1 MTGLAFE
8 RATADAFRHLGWEV
22 EQTRAS
28 GDYGADVIAR
38 FGTTSI
44 VIQCKDWKGPAGLA
58 AVQEVFF
65 ARKHYRA
72 NLAMVVARSGFT
84 RQAQKAAESTE
95 VRLVRLSD
103 LRRHCEFD
111 RSVEAARA
119 QREREARETAR
130 RDRELAEARE
140 RLAREE
146 AETRERLA
154 REEAK
159 ARERHAQKVREA
171 KENEAAA
178 ARARAAANEERRSLE
193 ARAAW
198 LRYADAV
205 DLFERK
211 NTVYA
216 HRWVALLL
224 PTILATLFVANK
236 APRPEAGVILLL
248 VGLGAGLFW
257 FLFVAS
263 EPGTYPVRPS
273 MPRPTDV
280 PDPHAGKI
288 GQRASPKDSTARQ
301 NSRLPEGHGRVVRW
315 CSSCSTGLNLPMGK
329 EGTVRCKCGAAFWA
343 RT

>member
-171 KENEAAA
+171 KRTKPRQQGSRRRQRGAPLPGSPSCLAAIRRCGRFIRTKEHSLCAPLGGLAAA
-178 ARARAAANEERRSLE
+178 YDPGNPIRR
-193 ARAAW
+193 
-198 LRYADAV
+198 
-205 DLFERK
+205 
-211 NTVYA
+211 
-216 HRWVALLL
+216 
-224 PTILATLFVANK
+224 
-236 APRPEAGVILLL
+236 
-248 VGLGAGLFW
+248 
-257 FLFVAS
+257 
-263 EPGTYPVRPS
+263 
-273 MPRPTDV
+273 
-280 PDPHAGKI
+280 
-288 GQRASPKDSTARQ
+288 Q
-301 NSRLPEGHGRVVRW
+301 
-315 CSSCSTGLNLPMGK
+315 
-329 EGTVRCKCGAAFWA
+329 
-343 RT
+343 